1 MERKTPLYDCH
12 VALNGKIVPF
22 AGYLLPV
29 QYPTGVIAEH
39 MAVRQHAGMFDV
51 SHMGELVLSGKDAL
65 DNVQMLLTNDF
76 RDMEAG
82 QVRYSPMCNDNGGVV
97 DDLIVYCIHK
107 DCFLLVVNAANHEKD
122 AAWITSHLS
131 GDVKFDDLS
140 DQIAQIALQG
150 PESETILAKLCK
162 AEEIPAKYYTF
173 TQEMMVA
180 GHKCLVS
187 RTGYTG
193 EDGFEL
199 YCSSEDAVSLWNAVL
214 EAGKENGLIPCGLGA
229 RDTLRMEAAM
239 PLYGHEMNDDITP
252 LETGLKFAVKM
263 AKNDFIGKSALE
275 EKGTPSI
282 KRIGLKVTGR
292 GIIREH
298 QDVYVGDKKIGH
310 TTSGTHC
317 PYLGYPIAMA
327 LVDADSVE
335 IGDTVE
341 ADVRGRR
348 VAAEVVALPFYK
360 REK

>member
-39 MAVRQHAGMFDV
+39 MAVRQHAG
-51 SHMGELVLSGKDAL
+51 
-65 DNVQMLLTNDF
+65 
-76 RDMEAG
+76 
-82 QVRYSPMCNDNGGVV
+82 
-97 DDLIVYCIHK
+97 IVYCIRK

-214 EAGKENGLIPCGLGA
+214 EAGKENGSLS
-229 RDTLRMEAAM
+229 RWTKKTLSVRKQWRRWE
-239 PLYGHEMNDDITP
+239 LQRSN
-252 LETGLKFAVKM
+252 AV
-263 AKNDFIGKSALE
+263 
-275 EKGTPSI
+275 
-282 KRIGLKVTGR
+282 V
-292 GIIREH
+292 
-298 QDVYVGDKKIGH
+298 
-310 TTSGTHC
+310 
-317 PYLGYPIAMA
+317 
-327 LVDADSVE
+327 
-335 IGDTVE
+335 
-341 ADVRGRR
+341 
-348 VAAEVVALPFYK
+348 
-360 REK
+360 

>member
-76 RDMEAG
+76 REMEAG

-97 DDLIVYCIHK
+97 DDLIVYCIRK

-180 GHKCLVS
+180 GYKCLFPHRIYRRRWFQS
-187 RTGYTG
+187 CT
-193 EDGFEL
+193 
-199 YCSSEDAVSLWNAVL
+199 AQ
-214 EAGKENGLIPCGLGA
+214 
-229 RDTLRMEAAM
+229 
-239 PLYGHEMNDDITP
+239 
-252 LETGLKFAVKM
+252 VKM
-263 AKNDFIGKSALE
+263 PFHSGMLYWKLAKKTD
-275 EKGTPSI
+275 
-282 KRIGLKVTGR
+282 
-292 GIIREH
+292 
-298 QDVYVGDKKIGH
+298 
-310 TTSGTHC
+310 
-317 PYLGYPIAMA
+317 
-327 LVDADSVE
+327 
-335 IGDTVE
+335 
-341 ADVRGRR
+341 
-348 VAAEVVALPFYK
+348 
-360 REK
+360 